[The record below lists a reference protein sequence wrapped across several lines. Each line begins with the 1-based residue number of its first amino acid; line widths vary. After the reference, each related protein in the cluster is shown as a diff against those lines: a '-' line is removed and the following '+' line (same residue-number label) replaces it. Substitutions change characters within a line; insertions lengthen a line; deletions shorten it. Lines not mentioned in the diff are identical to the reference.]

1 MGKMINAQVAL
12 AVILTIPTFATP
24 DNPYRHIV
32 DRNVFGLREPVPV
45 PEPVP
50 PPKPED
56 GEELLLTGVVDF
68 RLGRW
73 ALVTR
78 TERGKPA
85 RSYTLSVGE
94 REDNLQLLDIDAKAG
109 TVRLRH
115 GSAEVVLSLKK
126 DGPSTPSK
134 LEELGRKYVQQAQP
148 FVDEH
153 TRAHAAREQLEAQR
167 RDLER
172 AAAAAEIM
180 SRQISTHMDT
190 PTL

>member
-1 MGKMINAQVAL
+1 MINAQVAL

-24 DNPYRHIV
+24 DNPYRHVV
-32 DRNVFGLREPVPV
+32 DRNIFDLREPVPV
-45 PEPVP
+45 PQPVP
-50 PPKPED
+50 LPKLED
-56 GEELLLTGVVDF
+56 SEELMLTGVVDF

-73 ALVTR
+73 ALITC
-78 TERGKPA
+78 TQHGKPP

-94 REDNLQLLDIDAKAG
+94 REDNLQLLDIDAKAA
-109 TVRLRH
+109 TVRVRH
-115 GSAEVVLSLKK
+115 GSGEVQLSLKK

-134 LEELGRKYVQQAQP
+134 LEQLSGKYVQQAKP

-153 TRAHAAREQLEAQR
+153 TRTHAAREQLEAKR
-167 RDLER
+167 RGVER

-190 PTL
+190 PRL